1 MEGIIIKALSGF
13 YYVSD
18 GEKTYECKARGN
30 FRNSGV
36 SPLVGD
42 RVVFET
48 VDETEGII
56 NTVLPRK
63 NGLTRPPVANIDRL
77 YIVSALEN
85 PAPNEFLIDKTAAFA
100 EYRGIEPVI
109 VFNKCDMGDFSR
121 FEEIY
126 KNAGFEVYTVSA
138 LTGEGTEQL
147 RLSLAG
153 KVSAFCGNSGVGKSS
168 ILNLLFGED
177 KIETGE
183 VSSKLGRGKHTTRH
197 TELYALPSGGFVAD
211 TPGFSDLETYGGDYE
226 FKENLISCFRDLKK
240 YAGLCK
246 FSDCTHICEKGC
258 AVIEALDN
266 RLLEPARY
274 ESYAALFNEL
284 KDLKPWNG
292 KKRK

>member
-63 NGLTRPPVANIDRL
+63 NGLFRPPVANIDRL

-100 EYRGIEPVI
+100 EYSRIEPVI

-121 FEEIY
+121 FEKIY

-138 LTGEGTEQL
+138 LTGEGAEKL

-153 KVSAFCGNSGVGKSS
+153 KISAFCGNSGVGKSS

-183 VSSKLGRGKHTTRH
+183 VSSKLGRGRHTTRH

-211 TPGFSDLETYGGDYE
+211 TPGFSDFETYGGDYE
-226 FKENLISCFRDLKK
+226 FKENLIGCFRDLEKFN
-240 YAGLCK
+240 GLCR

-258 AVIEALDN
+258 AVIDALN
-266 RLLEPARY
+266 SGQIELTRY
-274 ESYAALFNEL
+274 ESYVALFREL

>member
-42 RVVFET
+42 RVIFEAG
-48 VDETEGII
+48 EGTEGII

-63 NGLTRPPVANIDRL
+63 NVLTRPPVANIDKL

-226 FKENLISCFRDLKK
+226 FKENLIGCFRDLKK

-258 AVIEALDN
+258 AVIDALN
-266 RLLEPARY
+266 NGLLEPARY

>member
-18 GEKTYECKARGN
+18 GDRTYECKARGN

-63 NGLTRPPVANIDRL
+63 NGLFRPPVANIDRL

-168 ILNLLFGED
+168 ILNLLFGEE
-177 KIETGE
+177 KLETGE

-226 FKENLISCFRDLKK
+226 FKENLIGCFRDLKK
-240 YAGLCK
+240 YAESCK

-266 RLLEPARY
+266 GLLEPARY

>member
-18 GEKTYECKARGN
+18 GDRTYECKARGN

-63 NGLTRPPVANIDRL
+63 NGLFRPPVANIDRL

-147 RLSLAG
+147 RLSLTG

-168 ILNLLFGED
+168 ILNLLFGEE
-177 KIETGE
+177 KLETGE

-226 FKENLISCFRDLKK
+226 FKENLIGCFRDLKK

-266 RLLEPARY
+266 GLLEPARY

>member
-42 RVVFET
+42 RVIFEAG
-48 VDETEGII
+48 EGTEGII

-63 NGLTRPPVANIDRL
+63 NVLTRPPVANIDKL

-121 FEEIY
+121 FESIY

-138 LTGEGTEQL
+138 LTGEGAEKL
-147 RLSLAG
+147 RLSLYG

-168 ILNLLFGED
+168 ILNLLFGEE

-183 VSSKLGRGKHTTRH
+183 VSSKLGRGRHTTRH

-226 FKENLISCFRDLKK
+226 FKENLIGCFRDLKK

-258 AVIEALDN
+258 AVFDALNSGKIE
-266 RLLEPARY
+266 PTRY
-274 ESYAALFNEL
+274 KSYVALFKEL

>member
-18 GEKTYECKARGN
+18 GDRTYECKARGN

-42 RVVFET
+42 RVVFEP

-147 RLSLAG
+147 RLSLTG

-168 ILNLLFGED
+168 ILNLLFGEE
-177 KIETGE
+177 KLETGE

-226 FKENLISCFRDLKK
+226 FKENLIGCFRDLKK

-258 AVIEALDN
+258 AVIDALN
-266 RLLEPARY
+266 SGLLEPTRY

>member
-42 RVVFET
+42 SVIFET

-100 EYRGIEPVI
+100 EYRGIKPVI

-226 FKENLISCFRDLKK
+226 FKENLIGCFRDLKK

-258 AVIEALDN
+258 AVIDALN
-266 RLLEPARY
+266 SGLLEYTSY
-274 ESYAALFNEL
+274 ESCAVLFNEL

>member
-18 GEKTYECKARGN
+18 GDRTYECKARGN

-42 RVVFET
+42 RVVFEP
-48 VDETEGII
+48 VNETEGII

-168 ILNLLFGED
+168 ILNLLFGEE
-177 KIETGE
+177 KLETGE

-226 FKENLISCFRDLKK
+226 FKENLIGCFRDLKK

-266 RLLEPARY
+266 GLLETARY